1 MNISTLKQA
10 LKHGLKLKKVHR
22 AISFYQ
28 SHWLKVYLDK
38 NTELRK
44 QVKNEFEKDFFK
56 LMNKLIVFG
65 KMIENVRKRR
75 TIKLIVSE
83 ERRKKLA
90 SEPNYKACTTFSDE
104 LMAIEMRKTRI
115 VMTKPII
122 VGQPILYKSKELM
135 YRFYYEL
142 MYSFYLR
149 PKFKD
154 KIIVYGH

>member
-22 AISFYQ
+22 AISFDQ

-44 QVKNEFEKDFFK
+44 QAKNEFEKDFFK